1 MSYARLRFVPLM
13 RKRRETELPPS
24 TTRRWT
30 IGRKAAVL
38 EALHSGTLTI
48 EQARERYALSVEEVR
63 AWERDLKRRG
73 LYGLRA
79 TLVQVSR
86 KDH

>member
-1 MSYARLRFVPLM
+1 M
-13 RKRRETELPPS
+13 RKRRETELPPP

-38 EALHSGTLTI
+38 EALHSGRLTI
-48 EQARERYALSVEEVR
+48 EQARERYALSIEEIR
-63 AWERDLKRRG
+63 AWERDRERHG

-79 TLVQVSR
+79 TLVQVYR
-86 KDH
+86 KDR